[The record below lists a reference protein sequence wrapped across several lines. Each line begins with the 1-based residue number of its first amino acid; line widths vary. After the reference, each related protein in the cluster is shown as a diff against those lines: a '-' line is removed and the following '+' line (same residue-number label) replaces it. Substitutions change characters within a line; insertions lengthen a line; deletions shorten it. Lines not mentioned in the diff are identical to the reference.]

1 MVSMWKN
8 LPCFGQSRRQWRRD
22 VPSRDQPSISQCDQF
37 VQIFGRAT
45 EKETKKHTLLL
56 LLARNNR
63 KNLHIFV
70 MLWNEMLSSPA
81 ESSKHVVHALRSSFD
96 TLSAVKRAGS
106 LVHSSLSIVFI
117 TFACIIYTNFT
128 LFYVFFNAASFAH
141 IFLKDLQ
148 HFSTHFHKF
157 SRRKNWKHFLPWL
170 LTGKKEM

>member
-1 MVSMWKN
+1 MKKN
-8 LPCFGQSRRQWRRD
+8 LPCFGRSRRQWRRD

-37 VQIFGRAT
+37 VQIFGRAKAK
-45 EKETKKHTLLL
+45 KETKNTRYCNFF
-56 LLARNNR
+56 RNET
-63 KNLHIFV
+63 KSLHIFL

-81 ESSKHVVHALRSSFD
+81 ESSKHVVHALCSSFD

-106 LVHSSLSIVFI
+106 LAHSGVSIVFH

-157 SRRKNWKHFLPWL
+157 SRRKN
-170 LTGKKEM
+170 

>member
-1 MVSMWKN
+1 MWKKLTLFWSITSTMATRRPFKGPAEHFAMRPVCTN
-8 LPCFGQSRRQWRRD
+8 LWKGYRKRN
-22 VPSRDQPSISQCDQF
+22 
-37 VQIFGRAT
+37 
-45 EKETKKHTLLL
+45 KKHTLLL
-56 LLARNNR
+56 LLPRNNR

-81 ESSKHVVHALRSSFD
+81 ESSKHVVHALRSFFD

-106 LVHSSLSIVFI
+106 LAHSGLSIVFH